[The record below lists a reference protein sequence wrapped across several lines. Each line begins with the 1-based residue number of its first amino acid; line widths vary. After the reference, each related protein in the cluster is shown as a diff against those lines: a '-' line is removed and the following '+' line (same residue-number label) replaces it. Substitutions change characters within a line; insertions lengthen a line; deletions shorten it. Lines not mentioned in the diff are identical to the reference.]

1 MQCPECGADN
11 PSGMIF
17 CGQCAYPLPQLCQQ
31 CGFHNPGQT
40 KFCGHCGRALTKS
53 SSPVRERRQPTQS
66 SRPLGETADQLPV
79 DLRLHAQRTALRLGL
94 GRRQLTVMFCD
105 LVESTVLSQKVQLE
119 ELREVVQAYHD
130 LCAEVLTRFE
140 GYLARYLG
148 DGALVYFGFPVAH
161 EGDAY
166 RAVRAGLEIIAA
178 LPRLNA
184 RLQKTVTA
192 LNTFPLRVR
201 IGIHTGPVVAGEVKT
216 EDSREL
222 VEVVG
227 EPLNS
232 RPACKRS
239 PNRIASLS
247 VRRLSNWSKD
257 FLPAG
262 RSARHSSRTSLRLW
276 RCTR

>member
-1 MQCPECGADN
+1 
-11 PSGMIF
+11 MIF
-17 CGQCAYPLPQLCQQ
+17 CGQCAHPLPQLCQQ

-40 KFCGHCGRALTKS
+40 KFCGHCGRALAKS
-53 SSPVRERRQPTQS
+53 SSPVRERQQPTQS

-216 EDSREL
+216 EDSRDL

-227 EPLNS
+227 EPLN
-232 RPACKRS
+232 
-239 PNRIASLS
+239 L
-247 VRRLSNWSKD
+247 
-257 FLPAG
+257 
-262 RSARHSSRTSLRLW
+262 SARLQEIAEPNSVVVSATTFQLVQGFFTCRTLG
-276 RCTR
+276 